1 MRIGRPT
8 VALPYALK
16 LTLMNLRLVQDR
28 ELKNSTTDNCNILT
42 LERLLGEPDTV
53 LSTLFPF
60 PDLGLMT
67 PL

>member
-1 MRIGRPT
+1 MRVGRPT

-16 LTLMNLRLVQDR
+16 LTLMNFRIVQDR

-42 LERLLGEPDTV
+42 LECLLGEPDTV

-60 PDLGLMT
+60 PHLGLMT
-67 PL
+67 TL